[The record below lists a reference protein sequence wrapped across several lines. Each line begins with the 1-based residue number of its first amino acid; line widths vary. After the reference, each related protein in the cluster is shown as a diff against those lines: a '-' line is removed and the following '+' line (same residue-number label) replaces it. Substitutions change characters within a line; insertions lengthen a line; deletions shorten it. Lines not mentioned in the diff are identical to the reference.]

1 VIFLAD
7 SLDSLFDQ
15 GLPKGR
21 KVMFFLKTAYDCG
34 SQGLVNRSITDKVLQ
49 QSGLAFHIGT
59 DDPTMRRI
67 ASWLLTNH
75 EERIQELVKRLWKRC
90 GREDVKLI
98 GLLFANTEGDAW
110 AKMLSTINKGLPLDL
125 VLEMAE
131 EIKRSGRDVPSIEFL
146 SSYNANKIQKQNAML
161 IASLD
166 MKEEYV
172 ELVKNA
178 PKGGEVFERIRKRS
192 LDA

>member
-1 VIFLAD
+1 MVD
-7 SLDSLFDQ
+7 GLDSLFDK

-21 KVMFFLKTAYDCG
+21 KSMSFLKSAYDCG
-34 SQGLVNRSITDKVLQ
+34 TQGLVNRSITDKVLQ
-49 QSGLAFHIGT
+49 QSGLSFHIGT

-75 EERIQELVKRLWKRC
+75 EDRIEELVKRLWKRC

-125 VLEMAE
+125 ILEMAE
-131 EIKRSGRDVPSIEFL
+131 EIKRSGRKVPGIDFL
-146 SSYNANKIQKQNAML
+146 SSFDASKIQRQNAML

-166 MKEEYV
+166 MKEEYID
-172 ELVKNA
+172 LVRSA
-178 PKGGEVFERIRKRS
+178 PEGGELFERIRMRS

>member
-1 VIFLAD
+1 MAD
-7 SLDSLFDQ
+7 GLDSLFDK

-21 KVMFFLKTAYDCG
+21 KSMSFLKSAYDCG
-34 SQGLVNRSITDKVLQ
+34 AQGLVNRSITDKVLQ
-49 QSGLAFHIGT
+49 QSGLSFHIGT

-75 EERIQELVKRLWKRC
+75 EDRIEELVKRLWKRC

-125 VLEMAE
+125 ILEMAE
-131 EIKRSGRDVPSIEFL
+131 EIKRSGRTVPGIDFL
-146 SSYNANKIQKQNAML
+146 SSFDASKIQRQNAML

-166 MKEEYV
+166 MKEEYID
-172 ELVKNA
+172 LVRSA
-178 PKGGEVFERIRKRS
+178 PEGGELFERIRMRS

>member
-1 VIFLAD
+1 MVD
-7 SLDSLFDQ
+7 DLDALFDQ

-21 KVMFFLKTAYDCG
+21 KAITFLKKTYDCG

-49 QSGLAFHIGT
+49 KSGLSFHIGT

-67 ASWLLTNH
+67 ASWILTNH
-75 EERIQELVKRLWKRC
+75 KVRIGDLIKRLWKRC

-98 GLLFANTEGDAW
+98 GLLIANTEGNAW
-110 AKMLSTINKGLPLDL
+110 GIMLDLIDKSIPLDL
-125 VLEMAE
+125 TLEVAE
-131 EIKRSGRDVPSIEFL
+131 EIKRSGRKIPSADFL
-146 SSYNANKIQKQNAML
+146 QQKNANKIQMQNAML

-166 MKEEYV
+166 MKEEYAD
-172 ELVKNA
+172 LVRNA
-178 PKGGEVFERIRKRS
+178 PQGGELFERIRIRA

>member
-1 VIFLAD
+1 MVD
-7 SLDSLFDQ
+7 DLDALFDQ

-21 KVMFFLKTAYDCG
+21 KAITFLKTTYDCG

-49 QSGLAFHIGT
+49 KSGLSFHIGT

-67 ASWLLTNH
+67 ASWILTNH
-75 EERIQELVKRLWKRC
+75 KVRIGDLIKRLWKRC

-98 GLLFANTEGDAW
+98 GLLIANTEGNAW
-110 AKMLSTINKGLPLDL
+110 GVMLDLIDKSIPLDL
-125 VLEMAE
+125 TLEVAE
-131 EIKRSGRDVPSIEFL
+131 EIKRSGRKIPSADFL
-146 SSYNANKIQKQNAML
+146 QQKNANKIQMQNAML

-166 MKEEYV
+166 MKEEYAD
-172 ELVKNA
+172 LVRNA
-178 PKGGEVFERIRKRS
+178 PQGGELFERIRIRA